1 MLSSRAD
8 SAAEEGFYPWPREIP
23 SEWVR
28 RAQPAILMVSALVL
42 YHQFAPLPA
51 SPMGYVSELFVLST
65 AFSFLS
71 ARGRRKASQPGG
83 ATRPGGPAEP
93 GGPTKPGGPTP
104 PHGS

>member
-83 ATRPGGPAEP
+83 TTRPGGPAEP
-93 GGPTKPGGPTP
+93 GGPTP

>member
-71 ARGRRKASQPGG
+71 ARGRRNASQPGG
-83 ATRPGGPAEP
+83 PA
-93 GGPTKPGGPTP
+93 KPGGPTP